1 MLVTKIPYN
10 EWRCTKTT
18 YALIDPPTSFMAED
32 KDRGSNKVTR
42 TISICP
48 CLLVIH
54 TNSPSPLHK
63 IKVHCPLSIFYALG
77 ESLSRGSS
85 FSSSGMVAL
94 TILNDRLLI
103 KWLMKWVPNL
113 VPAFV
118 CRNLEVS
125 KG

>member
-18 YALIDPPTSFMAED
+18 YALYRP
-32 KDRGSNKVTR
+32 SNIIHGRRQGPGQQVTR

-94 TILNDRLLI
+94 TILNDRLTN
-103 KWLMKWVPNL
+103 KMPMKWVPNL

-118 CRNLEVS
+118 CRNLEIS
-125 KG
+125 KR